1 MKKSLVPK
9 LAALAGVA
17 ALSVSS
23 VNAADSGVYT
33 KLDAG
38 VSFLTG
44 FSGVNFNTGFATN
57 GVVGFNVNEHFG
69 LELEGGYAINSVEGF
84 SSLELSGWSGFGNVM
99 LRTNLGESL
108 SAFVGGGPGISYY
121 TLDAGA
127 YGLGKVSDT
136 VFAGQA
142 KTGIA
147 FKVSEQ
153 ISVDLTYR
161 ARFMDSGV
169 GSTVV
174 NQQITGGISI
184 GF

>member
-1 MKKSLVPK
+1 MKKSLAPK
-9 LAALAGVA
+9 LAALAGIA
-17 ALSVSS
+17 ALSASS

-38 VSFLTG
+38 VSFINKTD
-44 FSGVNFNTGFATN
+44 GVSFNTGFATN
-57 GVVGFNVNEHFG
+57 GLVGFNLNEHFG
-69 LELEGGYAINSVEGF
+69 LELEGGYAVNSVKGL
-84 SSLELSGWSGFGNVM
+84 SALEVSAWSGFSNLV
-99 LRTNLGESL
+99 LRSNFGESI
-108 SAFVGGGPGISYY
+108 SAFVGGGPGFAHVSA
-121 TLDAGA
+121 DA
-127 YGLGKVSDT
+127 YGYNFGSET

-142 KTGIA
+142 KTGIT

-161 ARFMDSGV
+161 ARFMDLSGV
-169 GSTVV
+169 NSSVV